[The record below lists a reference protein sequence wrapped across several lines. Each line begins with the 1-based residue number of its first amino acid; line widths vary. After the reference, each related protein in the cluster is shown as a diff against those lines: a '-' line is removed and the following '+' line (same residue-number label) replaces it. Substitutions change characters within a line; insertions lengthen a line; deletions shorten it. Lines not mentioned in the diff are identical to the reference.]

1 MDRNSWLYP
10 ASRCER
16 HFLISVFLGAFVN
29 EKSMSNSIRIGN
41 EDDPRCQKACNQF
54 CCSSVQPLGLAAG
67 IQPVPPLN
75 RVSFNEKCICKLS
88 ILTLLTIGLGFS
100 WDILQ
105 MVSRVPS
112 DL

>member
-1 MDRNSWLYP
+1 MDRNPWLYP

-41 EDDPRCQKACNQF
+41 EDDPLCRKACNQF
-54 CCSSVQPLGLAAG
+54 CCHSAQPQGLAAG
-67 IQPVPPLN
+67 IQQVAPSDK
-75 RVSFNEKCICKLS
+75 VSLNEKCVCKLS
-88 ILTLLTIGLGFS
+88 ILTLLTIGIASS
-100 WDILQ
+100 WIILQ